1 MALRLM
7 PKNEM
12 RADERLSRLDQQ
24 VEEFVQSPEHPLE
37 SLIVMGASA
46 GGHRAIQEA
55 VKDLSHDLP
64 GSGDYPAPFGHQNRL
79 GISVREHPQPVH

>member
-24 VEEFVQSPEHPLE
+24 VEEFVQSLEHPLE

-55 VKDLSHDLP
+55 VKGLSYDLP
-64 GSGDYPAPFGHQNRL
+64 AAVVILLHSSTRTGS
-79 GISVREHPQPVH
+79 E